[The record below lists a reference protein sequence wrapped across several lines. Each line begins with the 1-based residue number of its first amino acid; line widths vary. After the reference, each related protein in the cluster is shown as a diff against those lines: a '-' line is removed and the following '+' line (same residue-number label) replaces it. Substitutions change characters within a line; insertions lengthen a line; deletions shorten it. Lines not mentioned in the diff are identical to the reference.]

1 MERASERDVSN
12 VTRLAPAPKPSL
24 MAFLGCAYRRRTGAC
39 TCDNPPIGCKQN
51 VPPARQPG
59 GSASSQAQPYRL
71 HFPAGV
77 SSYRELREG
86 PSAAQRTVGGTVAV
100 ALPQPARP
108 MPEVAPAPPRPLP
121 TTVPLSGGA
130 LPAVGWHC
138 SGADAAAATASGVK
152 LFFADGAHA
161 AESALGAVAD
171 ATLCTTVVLLPVDG
185 IASAVAAALARM
197 RRIDALLL
205 RWSGDGDAPGLEEAF
220 AVAAQCAG
228 EARVL
233 YVGLRCEDA
242 ATAQRLVTRLLAAGG
257 ARPALLALP
266 LHAATPRQRVLV
278 GLCRRSNVR
287 VMALSPCGPASILA
301 APEVA
306 AAAATREAC
315 APAGEATADALLAWC
330 VGREVVA
337 LPSAGDASLEHVA
350 HFASAGGMD
359 LQSAHRSAIDA
370 AGDRLSSAA

>member
-1 MERASERDVSN
+1 
-12 VTRLAPAPKPSL
+12 

-39 TCDNPPIGCKQN
+39 TCDNPPIGCKQD
-51 VPPARQPG
+51 VPPPRPAG

-77 SSYRELREG
+77 NSYRELREG
-86 PSAAQRTVGGTVAV
+86 PSTGQRTGGAAAV
-100 ALPQPARP
+100 AAPQPARP

-121 TTVPLSGGA
+121 TSLPLSGGA

-138 SGADAAAATASGVK
+138 SGDDAAAAAASGAT
-152 LFFADGAHA
+152 LLFADGDPA
-161 AESALGAVAD
+161 AESALGGMIGAA
-171 ATLCTTVVLLPVDG
+171 LCTTVALLPVDG
-185 IASAVAAALARM
+185 IASAVAAALGRM
-197 RRIDALLL
+197 QLITALLL

-233 YVGLRCEDA
+233 YVGLRCDDA
-242 ATAQRLVTRLLAAGG
+242 ATAQRCVSRILAAGG

-287 VMALSPCGPASILA
+287 VMALNPCGPASLRA
-301 APEVA
+301 APEVT
-306 AAAATREAC
+306 AAAATRQ
-315 APAGEATADALLAWC
+315 AGEAAADALLAWC
-330 VGREVVA
+330 VGREVIA

-350 HFASAGGMD
+350 RFASAGGMD
-359 LQSAHRSAIDA
+359 LEAAHRSAIDA
-370 AGDRLSSAA
+370 AGDRLASAA